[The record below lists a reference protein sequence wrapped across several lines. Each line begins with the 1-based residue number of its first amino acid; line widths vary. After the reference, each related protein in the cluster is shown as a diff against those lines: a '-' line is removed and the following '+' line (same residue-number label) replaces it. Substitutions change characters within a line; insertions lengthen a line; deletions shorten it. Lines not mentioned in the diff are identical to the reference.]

1 MLPEAKTAVA
11 ATSSVAS
18 FLSFSPPPDSTLV
31 GESGVG
37 EGKHVKGVHRIAWIN
52 LAID

>member
-11 ATSSVAS
+11 ATLSSVAP
-18 FLSFSPPPDSTLV
+18 FSFSPPPDSTLA